1 MLLTS
6 SSSSSPTQ
14 GSSKASK
21 KPRAQHPADALRR
34 EAILRSRDARGAQSL
49 SNGSMDTSHP
59 VNAASTTNLTPPMNV
74 SAPST
79 MAAPTPTAVA
89 SMNVVSPTDP
99 NPPVNPAQTNRR
111 SPRSCPYYRVVDGQI
126 VLNIPRD
133 TKLMPDAQTARILH
147 GIRTG
152 SQGSYGSG
160 QQSAN
165 VVPGVQSAPD
175 HVQSSSHAPQTQRSP
190 SGPPLGMARNLQEV
204 AARSRLGGSFNG
216 LVPVPSVVCDDQEF
230 PLPIFSNGVPN
241 PYISSATGRVTTN
254 DHYKWHATYHQSSV
268 VHTDMTPDEERSDF
282 GLQFHTPC
290 PLPRSRSEILRVL
303 AIGPYFGNCLPTV
316 SVRDLASFHGHGNGR
331 SEETT
336 YIINEIQSTLRA
348 YYGRLGL
355 DWYPYYLRAA
365 ADANL
370 PIYDPKYDFD
380 REFPHGGA
388 DYVVYKNQ
396 MFFNEVNKVY
406 VEHEQLRQG
415 TAVDWE
421 GTIVETLNRLK
432 YKSGADP
439 RQISFQAHLPRGG
452 HTQTQDFEQNGIL
465 AWHDWSNG
473 AVLDNTPAPD
483 SVRQPSSSVQ
493 AISST
498 GTSVDAPIVIADYNQ
513 SSSPAAEER
522 NQTPVIDDLQ
532 VANEATDSS
541 LHATERAVLEQI
553 GTSDE
558 NIDPQLLTESSTHSG
573 YQQAVQTGYE
583 RDAGER
589 SSSPLT
595 ANGQTHAQIQS
606 PVVIDQRHIGQ
617 SSSADDLDFAGFDED
632 ADGEP
637 DVDFVQQSF
646 QDAGGRAG
654 QANDMSST
662 ANAQGIASGV
672 ADVADV
678 PTSSEREGS
687 GRNEG
692 EDDGFFEEF
701 MRITDEWRDDELEK
715 TLQEWQ

>member
-1 MLLTS
+1 MSLTS
-6 SSSSSPTQ
+6 FSPNSPTQ
-14 GSSKASK
+14 GNSKARQK
-21 KPRAQHPADALRR
+21 TKAQHPADVLRR
-34 EAILRSRDARGAQSL
+34 EAISRSRDARSAQSL
-49 SNGSMDTSHP
+49 SNGSMNTSHP

-74 SAPST
+74 SAPSNMT
-79 MAAPTPTAVA
+79 AATSSTVA

-282 GLQFHTPC
+282 GLQFHMPC
-290 PLPRSRSEILRVL
+290 PLPANRSEILRVL

-336 YIINEIQSTLRA
+336 CIINEIQSTLRM

-355 DWYPYYLRAA
+355 DWYPYYIRAA

-370 PIYDPKYDFD
+370 PFYDPKYDFD

-388 DYVVYKNQ
+388 DYVVHKNQ

-406 VEHEQLRQG
+406 IEHEQLRQG
-415 TAVDWE
+415 AAVDWE
-421 GTIVETLNRLK
+421 RTILETLKRLEH
-432 YKSGADP
+432 KSGADP
-439 RQISFQAHLPRGG
+439 RQIGFQAYLPRGG
-452 HTQTQDFEQNGIL
+452 HSQTQDFEQNGIL
-465 AWHDWSNG
+465 AWHDWSDG
-473 AVLDNTPAPD
+473 ARLDNTPAPGF
-483 SVRQPSSSVQ
+483 VRRPSPSAQTTSN
-493 AISST
+493 T
-498 GTSVDAPIVIADYNQ
+498 GNSVDAAIVIADDDR

-522 NQTPVIDDLQ
+522 NQALQ
-532 VANEATDSS
+532 IGELQAANESTDSS
-541 LHATERAVLEQI
+541 LDAAERAVLEQV
-553 GTSDE
+553 GTSDH
-558 NIDPQLLTESSTHSG
+558 NIDPQLLAESSTHSG
-573 YQQAVQTGYE
+573 YKQAVQTGYE
-583 RDAGER
+583 RHTAET

-595 ANGQTHAQIQS
+595 ANGQAHTQIQS
-606 PVVIDQRHIGQ
+606 PVVSDQGHIGQ

-637 DVDFVQQSF
+637 DLDFLQQSF
-646 QDAGGRAG
+646 QDAGDRAG

-662 ANAQGIASGV
+662 ADAQGIASGV